1 MNASDD
7 FDAGCIFCKIIQ
19 GQIPCFKVHEDE
31 NTLAFMD
38 INPVAPGHALI
49 IPKFHTPNIYAAPA
63 DRLAPVM
70 ATVRRV
76 ARAVRDELEPD
87 GINIL
92 QANGPGAAQSV
103 FHIHFHVIPRFT
115 DDGLTMNWGLVPG
128 DMTEIAQLAS
138 RIAGRAATDM
148 G

>member
-1 MNASDD
+1 MS
-7 FDAGCIFCKIIQ
+7 CIFCKIIE

-49 IPKFHTPNIYAAPA
+49 IPKFHTPNIYEAPA

-70 ATVRRV
+70 ATVSRV
-76 ARAVRDELEPD
+76 ARAVRNVLEPE

-92 QANGPGAAQSV
+92 QANGRGAAQSV
-103 FHIHFHVIPRFT
+103 FHIHFHVIPRYA

-128 DMTEIAQLAS
+128 DMTEIAGLAS
-138 RIAGRAATDM
+138 KIALKASADKG
-148 G
+148 

>member
-1 MNASDD
+1 MS
-7 FDAGCIFCKIIQ
+7 CIFCKIIE

-49 IPKFHTPNIYAAPA
+49 IPKFHTPNIYEAPA

-70 ATVRRV
+70 ATVSRV
-76 ARAVRDELEPD
+76 ARAVRNVLEPE

-103 FHIHFHVIPRFT
+103 FHIHFHVIPRCA

-128 DMTEIAQLAS
+128 DMTEIAGLAS
-138 RIAGRAATDM
+138 KIALKASADKG
-148 G
+148 